1 MQQFDRTKVVFQET
15 LYIFNTE
22 VLKFRSLVNQFI
34 SNSTELKLTVRIK
47 KKYIYFEQWKRL
59 GRLYNCGN
67 YENGK
72 MDQDI

>member
-1 MQQFDRTKVVFQET
+1 MQKFDRTKVVFKWPYMA

-47 KKYIYFEQWKRL
+47 KILFILR
-59 GRLYNCGN
+59 N
-67 YENGK
+67 ENEFRK
-72 MDQDI
+72 IV

>member
-47 KKYIYFEQWKRL
+47 KLFL
-59 GRLYNCGN
+59 FLNN
-67 YENGK
+67 EN
-72 MDQDI
+72 D